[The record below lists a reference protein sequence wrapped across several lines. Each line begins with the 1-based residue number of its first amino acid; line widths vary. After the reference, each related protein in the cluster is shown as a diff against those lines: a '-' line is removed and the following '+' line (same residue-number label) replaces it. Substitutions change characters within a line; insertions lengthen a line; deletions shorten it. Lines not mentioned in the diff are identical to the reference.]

1 VSEHPD
7 RITILLYVENDAT
20 CDRASMAEHLA
31 ACDECEAVAVE
42 FRHTLA
48 LLQHRDFMGYYGV
61 PDGDREEL
69 RAALLRESDH
79 VAEESSAA
87 DSFVADLLARPLG
100 TWDSFLDRYPECR
113 TSWVARRLFEEVE
126 VELNRRP
133 EYALDLVGVAE
144 RIASFLSDVECRST
158 LGDVWK
164 HRSNALRH
172 LGRYDE
178 ALDAAELA
186 ESFHGSLVTGD
197 FDLAQARYTR
207 AGTLFKMTR
216 YAEALEVLAKA
227 TATLRDYGDS
237 VPLAKTIMLDAAIR
251 IEEGDVA
258 LAQERWRDVL
268 PILERLGDAVEHAR
282 VLANL
287 AECNLRLGAYD
298 QAMADAQRSVAR
310 YRELHMEMESIRSE
324 WTIGMVHLARGES
337 DHGLGVLENAAAAF
351 EMLSMS
357 GDAGFIKLDICEELL
372 RREEWTEAEV
382 TARGLASLFIAAHVT
397 TASTRALDFL
407 RRSVENRQATAET
420 VRYVREYV
428 TADDPARRFDPPSVA
443 VN

>member
-1 VSEHPD
+1 
-7 RITILLYVENDAT
+7 
-20 CDRASMAEHLA
+20 
-31 ACDECEAVAVE
+31 
-42 FRHTLA
+42 
-48 LLQHRDFMGYYGV
+48 MGYYGV

-79 VAEESSAA
+79 VAGQSSSAN
-87 DSFVADLLARPLG
+87 SFVADLLARPLG
-100 TWDSFLDRYPECR
+100 TWDAFLERHPERR

-144 RIASFLSDVECRST
+144 RIASFLSDVECRSV

-172 LGRYDE
+172 LGRYEE
-178 ALDAAELA
+178 ALDAAALA

-197 FDLAQARYTR
+197 FDRAQAQFAR

-216 YAEALEVLAKA
+216 YAEALEVLVTAA
-227 TATLRDYGDS
+227 ATLRNYGDS
-237 VPLAKTIMLDAAIR
+237 VPLAKTIMLEAAIR

-258 LAQERWRDVL
+258 LAQERWREVL
-268 PILERLGDAVEHAR
+268 PILEHLGDEVEQAR

-298 QAMADAQRSVAR
+298 QAMADAQRAVAR
-310 YRELHMEMESIRSE
+310 YRALHMEMESIRSE
-324 WTIGMVHLARGES
+324 WTSGIVHLARGES
-337 DHGLGVLENAAAAF
+337 DEGLSVLENAAAAF
-351 EMLSMS
+351 ETLAMT
-357 GDAGFIKLDICEELL
+357 GDAGFVKLDICEELL
-372 RREEWTEAEV
+372 RREEWSDAEV
-382 TARGLASLFIAAHVT
+382 TARGLAALFIVARVT
-397 TASTRALDFL
+397 TASARALDFL

-428 TADDPARRFDPPSVA
+428 TADDPSRRFDPPAVA

>member
-1 VSEHPD
+1 M
-7 RITILLYVENDAT
+7 TILLYVEKDAT
-20 CDRASMAEHLA
+20 SDRASMAEHLA

-42 FRHTLA
+42 FRQTLA

-79 VAEESSAA
+79 VAEQSSSADA
-87 DSFVADLLARPLG
+87 FVADLLARPLG
-100 TWDSFLDRYPECR
+100 TWDAFFERHPERR

-126 VELNRRP
+126 FELNRRP

-144 RIASFLSDVECRST
+144 RIASFLSDVECRSV

-164 HRSNALRH
+164 HRSNGLRH
-172 LGRYDE
+172 LGRYEE
-178 ALDAAELA
+178 ALDAAALA

-197 FDLAQARYTR
+197 FDRAQAQFAR

-216 YAEALEVLAKA
+216 YAEALEVLVTAA
-227 TATLRDYGDS
+227 ATLRDYGDS

-258 LAQERWRDVL
+258 MAEERWREVI
-268 PILERLGDAVEHAR
+268 PILEHLGDEVEQAR

-298 QAMADAQRSVAR
+298 QAMADAQLSVVR
-310 YRELHMEMESIRSE
+310 YRALHMEIESIRSE

-337 DHGLGVLENAAAAF
+337 EDGLGVLENAAAAF
-351 EMLSMS
+351 ESLSMN
-357 GDAGFIKLDICEELL
+357 GDAGFVKLDVCEELL
-372 RREEWTEAEV
+372 RREEWNEAEV
-382 TARGLASLFIAAHVT
+382 TARGLAALFLAARVT
-397 TASTRALDFL
+397 TASAKALDFL

-428 TADDPARRFDPPSVA
+428 TADDPARRFEPRSVT